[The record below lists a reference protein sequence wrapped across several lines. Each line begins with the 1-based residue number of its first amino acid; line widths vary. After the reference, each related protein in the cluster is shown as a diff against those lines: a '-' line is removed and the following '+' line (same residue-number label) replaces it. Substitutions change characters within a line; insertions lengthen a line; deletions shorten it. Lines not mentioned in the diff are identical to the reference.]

1 MKNIFLCLAL
11 STSVFFTSCTGDQ
24 GPPGLDGINI
34 LGQVFEAGVNFQYDS
49 PSGVFFSSF
58 ISIPFEV
65 YESDV
70 VLAYR
75 YEGQEIV
82 NGEAVD
88 IWNQLPRSVFYQDGT
103 GDLFEYSFNHTY
115 FDVQFIIDGNFNLS
129 TLNDPD
135 FLNNQ
140 TFRIAVIPAEY
151 ASSNLTMEELL
162 QALEIN
168 PTEIETIQ

>member
-1 MKNIFLCLAL
+1 MNKVLLFLAL
-11 STSVFFTSCTGDQ
+11 STTIFLGSCEGEQ
-24 GPPGLDGINI
+24 GPPGEDGINI
-34 LGQVFEAGVNFQYDS
+34 LGQVFETTVNFQYDGSNGVLFS
-49 PSGVFFSSF
+49 PF

-88 IWNQLPRSVFYQDGT
+88 IWNLLPRSVFYQDGT
-103 GDLFEYSFNHTY
+103 GDLFEYSFNHTF
-115 FDVQFIIDGNFNLS
+115 FDVQFIIDGNFDLS
-129 TLNDPD
+129 TLNDPN

-151 ASSNLTMEELL
+151 ADANLSMEELM
-162 QALEIN
+162 QALQIN
-168 PTEIETIQ
+168 PTDIETVQ